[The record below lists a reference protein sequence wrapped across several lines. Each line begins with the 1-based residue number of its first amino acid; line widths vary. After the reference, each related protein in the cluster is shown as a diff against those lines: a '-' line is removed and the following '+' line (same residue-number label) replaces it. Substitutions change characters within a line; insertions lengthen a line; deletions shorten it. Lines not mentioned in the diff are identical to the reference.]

1 MQIKKIIL
9 TIFALSLMA
18 CDKTEEKTVTES
30 PSKSGSEI
38 KLSSENSTKEISA
51 MLNLNKNPIVK
62 MVPVELSLN
71 LKSGKE
77 GIEKATV
84 VMDLTMPDMTMPKN
98 IINLKESLPG
108 IYTGEAIFTMA
119 GNWRLMTSVNYN
131 NKKQDMFFDIKVQ

>member
-1 MQIKKIIL
+1 MKIKKIIL
-9 TIFALSLMA
+9 TIFAFSLMA
-18 CDKTEEKTVTES
+18 CDKTEENTSAENK
-30 PSKSGSEI
+30 PKSGSEI

-71 LKSGKE
+71 LKAGKDS
-77 GIEKATV
+77 IEKASVT
-84 VMDLTMPDMTMPKN
+84 MDLTMPDMTMPKN
-98 IINLKESLPG
+98 IVNLKESLPG
-108 IYTGEAIFTMA
+108 IYTGQAIFTMA

>member
-1 MQIKKIIL
+1 MQIKKIAL
-9 TIFALSLMA
+9 AVFALSLIA
-18 CDKTEEKTVTES
+18 CNKTEENTSTDNT
-30 PSKSGSEI
+30 PKSGSEI

-62 MVPVELSLN
+62 MVPVELSLD
-71 LKSGKE
+71 LKAGKDS
-77 GIEKATV
+77 IEKATV
-84 VMDLTMPDMTMPKN
+84 TMDLTMPDMTMPKN

-108 IYTGEAIFTMA
+108 IYSGQAIFTMS